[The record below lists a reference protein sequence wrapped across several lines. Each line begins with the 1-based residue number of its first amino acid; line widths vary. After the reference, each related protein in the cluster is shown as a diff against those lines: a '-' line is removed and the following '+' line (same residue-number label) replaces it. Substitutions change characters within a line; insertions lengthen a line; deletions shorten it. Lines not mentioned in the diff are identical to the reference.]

1 MNTNSSTNNKPILN
15 IKFDAR
21 IKDGLIKRDD
31 TYKPIMSSPNV
42 YTTYKNIFFVPFVL
56 INNADLD
63 EAIGMK
69 LNNQE
74 RQLVFL
80 NISQFNSYVKYM
92 TGRNDLAKKT
102 QEEREA
108 PGGIIEKNI
117 RFILDLFFGNKAPF
131 YLGDKTYTIQSYEWD
146 RVFDYNNNS
155 ASIKL
160 RFLLS
165 EGKETGFMKSVEVS
179 CAQKWD
185 SIKADYA
192 FLRGFKS
199 DPEKSTEENN
209 AAKKAWK
216 EEYAAKEKD
225 APYTKQPMVKGKSID
240 SLRMSTK
247 NNYSGLPIAQQVPA
261 TQLQAVNV
269 QAQSAVAI
277 EKNRARSQQKIAET
291 ELAAKSAEAEK
302 ERVAKAAEA
311 EKERLAKAAEAEKE
325 RLAKAAEAEKERL
338 AKADEVERQRL
349 EKAAEAEKE
358 RLKKEADDAI
368 FKKIIG
374 KKLNLINNVK
384 EAYNK
389 KIKTYEGRLATGKLE
404 ADEEIKKIEAGNLT
418 RKQKETKIQVKKREI
433 STKEQ
438 LLETLKIK
446 MEALNE
452 IDQSDLETDFDKN
465 EKIYISARDA
475 LKKVDERSTSWTIE
489 GERRST
495 RKKRNGGS
503 SKRRTRRKK
512 HK

>member
-1 MNTNSSTNNKPILN
+1 MNANSSTNNKPILN

-21 IKDGLIKRDD
+21 IKDGLIKRND
-31 TYKPIMSSPNV
+31 TYKPSMSSPNV

-199 DPEKSTEENN
+199 DPEKSTEENDE
-209 AAKKAWK
+209 AKKAWK

-247 NNYSGLPIAQQVPA
+247 NNSSGLPVAQRVPP

-269 QAQSAVAI
+269 QAQSAIAI

-291 ELAAKSAEAEK
+291 EIA
-302 ERVAKAAEA
+302 AKAAEA
-311 EKERLAKAAEAEKE
+311 EKQRLAKAAEAEKQ
-325 RLAKAAEAEKERL
+325 RLATADEAKLKRNAEAAEAKLKRDAEAVEAEKQRKADADEAEKERVAQEKREARNKENRDKT
-338 AKADEVERQRL
+338 AKHRKHAKDVREG
-349 EKAAEAEKE
+349 KAVPLRSSVRIKNKNKE
-358 RLKKEADDAI
+358 
-368 FKKIIG
+368 G
-374 KKLNLINNVK
+374 G
-384 EAYNK
+384 NK
-389 KIKTYEGRLATGKLE
+389 R
-404 ADEEIKKIEAGNLT
+404 T
-418 RKQKETKIQVKKREI
+418 RKNKSKSKVK
-433 STKEQ
+433 
-438 LLETLKIK
+438 
-446 MEALNE
+446 
-452 IDQSDLETDFDKN
+452 
-465 EKIYISARDA
+465 
-475 LKKVDERSTSWTIE
+475 
-489 GERRST
+489 
-495 RKKRNGGS
+495 
-503 SKRRTRRKK
+503 
-512 HK
+512 